1 MFGFGRARK
10 WIDQPKHRRALLKVA
25 FFNTYPWH
33 GTILEPISRFLFSK
47 ANLLVTD
54 IGQNLKFFQ
63 PDIVVVADAGVIG
76 VLKQVAPKAKFI
88 HVCHGLISKN
98 QPSYSYHHADYI
110 CVSSLFVATHLQH
123 IGAVP
128 KQCFWPVGLPQ
139 MDSIVKKLS
148 HKTNS
153 EPSLLYAPTWNPTL
167 SSAHMFSERLIE
179 CLRKEETWNIVIRP
193 HPHSYSHSP
202 ELIELWRHLAN
213 SYSRVRLADSEE
225 SLETSLSEADLL
237 ISDASSLSFFFLACN
252 RPIILMNNPDRFSD
266 PASYDPGGI
275 EWKWRDMGHET
286 SSIEEVYSL
295 ISQLL
300 LHEDERAANRNH
312 YRQKLFDQNLDGNC
326 AQRIAEKILTIG
338 QNI

>member
-10 WIDQPKHRRALLKVA
+10 WIDQPKHRKALLKVA

-76 VLKQVAPKAKFI
+76 VLKEVAPKAKFV

-110 CVSSLFVATHLQH
+110 CVSSQFVATYLQN

-128 KQCFWPVGLPQ
+128 KESFWITGLPQ
-139 MDSIVKKLS
+139 MDAIVKKTY
-148 HKTNS
+148 HRTRS
-153 EPSLLYAPTWNPTL
+153 EPSLLYAPTWNSTL
-167 SSAHMFSERLIE
+167 SSANMFSGRLIE

-202 ELIELWRHLAN
+202 ELIELWSHLAN
-213 SYSRVRLADSEE
+213 VYPNVRLADSEE
-225 SLETSLSEADLL
+225 ALETSLSEADLL
-237 ISDASSLSFFFLACN
+237 ISDTSSLSFFFLACN
-252 RPIILMNNPDRFSD
+252 RPIILVNNPARFSD
-266 PASYDPGGI
+266 PASYDPEGI
-275 EWKWRDMGHET
+275 EWKWRDMAHET
-286 SSIEEVYSL
+286 SSVEEVYPL
-295 ISQLL
+295 VAQLL
-300 LHEDERAANRNH
+300 LYHDEREINRKH
-312 YRQKLFDQNLDGNC
+312 YRQKLFDENLDGNG

-338 QNI
+338 QKN